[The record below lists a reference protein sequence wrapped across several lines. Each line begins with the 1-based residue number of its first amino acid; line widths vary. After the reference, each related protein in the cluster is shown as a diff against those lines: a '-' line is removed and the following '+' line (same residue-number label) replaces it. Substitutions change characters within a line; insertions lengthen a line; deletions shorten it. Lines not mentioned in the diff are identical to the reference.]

1 MENQALTP
9 PAAPVPVHRTGPRWN
24 RIFTS
29 AAIAIVAVLAWQA
42 YDTRQELRNVQAE
55 MSRRLG
61 EGDKAAQ
68 EARTLAKQGQE
79 KIDALQ
85 TKMGGVDARLQEAQ
99 GQSAALEALYAEFSR
114 ARDERAV
121 AEIEQAVNIAAQ
133 QLQLAGNVPAALS
146 ALQSADNRLALL
158 DQGRF
163 LPLRKLIAA
172 DMERLKSLPVSD
184 VASVAL
190 QLETIMGRIESL
202 PLGFEHSPVL
212 AAKPATSKPAKP
224 ANASAPAAAEPVK
237 PSPGFVMSLAQDMWG
252 EFRQLIRIERLDQPD
267 AVLLAP
273 GQAAYLRQNLRLR
286 LLSARLAL
294 MQREGKLFA
303 EDIRQSREWLQRYF
317 DAEAR
322 PVADTLAEL
331 AQIERARLS
340 MNLPSLEATQAAL
353 RGFKLGGKR

>member
-1 MENQALTP
+1 MENQALTSP
-9 PAAPVPVHRTGPRWN
+9 PVPESKHRTGPRWN

-29 AAIAIVAVLAWQA
+29 AAIAILAVLAWQS
-42 YDTRQELRNVQAE
+42 YDTRQELRNVQGDLN
-55 MSRRLG
+55 RRLA
-61 EGDKAAQ
+61 EGDKAAL

-79 KIDALQ
+79 NIDALQ
-85 TKMGGVDARLQEAQ
+85 TKMGGVDAKLQEAQ

-133 QLQLAGNVPAALS
+133 QLQLAGNVPAALA

-158 DQGRF
+158 DQARF

-172 DMERLKSLPVSD
+172 DVERLKSLPVSD
-184 VASVAL
+184 ISSVAL
-190 QLETIMGRIESL
+190 QLETIMGRIDSL

-212 AAKPATSKPAKP
+212 PAKPAAPKAAKPAHVSAPATVEPAKP
-224 ANASAPAAAEPVK
+224 A
-237 PSPGFVMSLAQDMWG
+237 PGFVMSLGQDLWR
-252 EFRQLIRIERLDQPD
+252 EFSQLIRIERLDQPD

-273 GQAAYLRQNLRLR
+273 SQATYLRQNLRLR

-317 DAEAR
+317 DVEAR

-331 AQIERARLS
+331 AQIERARLT
-340 MNLPSLEATQAAL
+340 MNLPSLETTQAAL